1 MLVLTPRMSANAAPN
16 SQTRGNGEAHAVR
29 GAVSSYEKL
38 LLLAILVV
46 VAAWIMFRVALMLVA
61 TFG

>member
-1 MLVLTPRMSANAAPN
+1 MPLQIRKPL
-16 SQTRGNGEAHAVR
+16 GNGEAHAVR
-29 GAVSSYEKL
+29 GAVSPYEKL

-46 VAAWIMFRVALMLVA
+46 VAAWIMFRVALTLVA

>member
-1 MLVLTPRMSANAAPN
+1 
-16 SQTRGNGEAHAVR
+16 
-29 GAVSSYEKL
+29 VSSYEKL

>member
-1 MLVLTPRMSANAAPN
+1 MPLQIRKRL
-16 SQTRGNGEAHAVR
+16 GNGEAYAVR

-46 VAAWIMFRVALMLVA
+46 VAAWIVFRVALMLAA

>member
-1 MLVLTPRMSANAAPN
+1 MPLQTN
-16 SQTRGNGEAHAVR
+16 SGDIRKPLGNGEAHAAR